1 MNSTSTLLHLAQNGD
16 KEAEA
21 TLITRY
27 EPVIS
32 TFQLDSLKKLDD
44 NHYQFHLSKSKSI

>member
-21 TLITRY
+21 TLSL
-27 EPVIS
+27 VMS
-32 TFQLDSLKKLDD
+32 QLFLPF
-44 NHYQFHLSKSKSI
+44 N